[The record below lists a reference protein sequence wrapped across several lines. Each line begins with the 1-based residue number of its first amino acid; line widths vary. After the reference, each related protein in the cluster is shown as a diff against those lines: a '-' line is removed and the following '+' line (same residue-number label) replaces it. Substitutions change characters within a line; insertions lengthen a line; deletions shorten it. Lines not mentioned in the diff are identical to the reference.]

1 MKFYSCMTR
10 SIIDTHTRMEGTYI
24 HIYRRLQCNS
34 MQQQI
39 EYQSTR
45 LSLIR
50 YVLLLYLIITRP
62 GLFTYRYSAFKL
74 HFFLSII
81 INLLLSG
88 VVTYSVFIQVDVQD
102 RCDWVSD
109 RINFGVYES
118 FIRFTRIFNDCLLSF
133 LEVSNDLS
141 GFL

>member
-10 SIIDTHTRMEGTYI
+10 SIIDTHKDGGNLHTYLSYI
-24 HIYRRLQCNS
+24 MQCNS

-102 RCDWVSD
+102 RCDWVSG

-118 FIRFTRIFNDCLLSF
+118 FIHQVHKNF
-133 LEVSNDLS
+133 
-141 GFL
+141 